1 MSIGTS
7 LHLKQMLEV
16 FSYTFTKK
24 LNCDSIII
32 YESSHNNDR
41 LFKTHALPS
50 SIIFEN
56 IYELILIKSNVFHQ
70 TIQEPYLYDN
80 FNDSFLYFYKLE
92 NYGVLFFQR
101 STRLPS
107 EIAEILVQIM
117 DKLSLSIQGCNIYT
131 KLQANK
137 NILSNS
143 LEKEKHMQKLKDQFL
158 ANMSH
163 EIRTPINGI
172 IGFIELLKN
181 TKINEEQK
189 EYVNIIHNSTE
200 VLLKVINDILDFSKI
215 QANKLILEKKPFNC
229 KDEMSKVSQI
239 YNALAKQK
247 NLDYVIRFDESLP
260 ACIMCD
266 SVRMKQV
273 ISNLLTNAFKFT
285 SSGSVTFSI
294 EKLNESEKDVEIRY
308 SVEDTG
314 IGISS
319 SQQKTIFESFS
330 QADTST
336 TRKFGGTGLGLS
348 IAKSIIETAGG
359 TLHLESTE
367 GVGSRFFFTIKAKK
381 CKSGVVSLNNH
392 NSCDMLYL
400 FENKKILVAEDN
412 EVNQLLINKLLK
424 SKMIDVTIVNNGQE
438 CVEMYKKTQ
447 DFDLIFMD
455 INMPILSGLE
465 ATQAIREYDK
475 THHLSAV
482 PIVALTA
489 NLFDSYIK
497 QYKKSGMDDYLP
509 KPFEQKQLNDL
520 LIKYIQPSQ
529 IISQET
535 NISKQ
540 ILDYDIPFVAKE
552 LGVDDAFVKNLL
564 KVFFENAKN
573 KKVNFYEALDK
584 KDYETIKTI
593 AHGLKGSSGSIK
605 LDLVYDQC
613 IELEKKAME
622 KEEFYDYKMGIDILY
637 ERIDEYRNYLNNQKR
652 A

>member
-7 LHLKQMLEV
+7 LQLKQMLEV
-16 FSYTFTKK
+16 FSYTFSKK
-24 LNCDSIII
+24 LNCTSIII
-32 YESSHNNDR
+32 YESSQNNDR

-50 SIIFEN
+50 GIIFEN
-56 IYELILIKSNVFHQ
+56 IYENILIKSNVFHQ
-70 TIQEPYLYDN
+70 TIHEPYLYDS
-80 FNDSFLYFYKLE
+80 FNDSFFYFYKLD

-101 STRLPS
+101 ETRLPS
-107 EIAEILVQIM
+107 EIAEYLVQIM
-117 DKLSLSIQGCNIYT
+117 DKLSLSIQGCNVYT
-131 KLQANK
+131 KLQENK

-181 TKINEEQK
+181 TKIDEEQK
-189 EYVNIIHNSTE
+189 EYVDIIHNSTE

-215 QANKLILEKKPFNC
+215 QANKLLLEKKPFNC
-229 KDEMSKVSQI
+229 KSEMSKVSQI
-239 YNALAKQK
+239 YNALAKKK
-247 NLDYVIRFDESLP
+247 NLEYIVQFDDDLP
-260 ACIMCD
+260 QCIMCD

-285 SSGSVTFSI
+285 SEGKVTFKV
-294 EKLNESEKDVEIRY
+294 EKLKESSKDVEIRY

-348 IAKSIIETAGG
+348 IAKNIIETAGG

-367 GVGSRFFFTIKAKK
+367 NVGSKFFFTIKAKK
-381 CKSGVVSLNNH
+381 CKKGVFCADSH
-392 NSCDMLYL
+392 NDYNKAYL
-400 FENKKILVAEDN
+400 FKNKKVLVAEDN
-412 EVNQLLINKLLK
+412 EVNQLLIKKLLE
-424 SKMIDVTIVNNGQE
+424 SKEIELTIVSDGQS
-438 CVEMYKKTQ
+438 CVDIYKQTQ
-447 DFDLIFMD
+447 NFDMIFMD

-465 ATQAIREYDK
+465 ATQEIREYEK
-475 THHLSAV
+475 KNLISHI

-497 QYKKSGMDDYLP
+497 QYKKIGMDDYLP
-509 KPFEQKQLNDL
+509 KPFEQKELNDIL
-520 LIKYIQPSQ
+520 LKYIKPSK
-529 IISQET
+529 IINQEA
-535 NISKQ
+535 IKRSRS
-540 ILDYDIPFVAKE
+540 LSYDISSVAQSLDVE
-552 LGVDDAFVKNLL
+552 NSFIINLL
-564 KVFFENAKN
+564 KVFFQNSKN
-573 KKVNFYEALDK
+573 KKEEFYEALKDQ
-584 KDYETIKTI
+584 DYESIKYL

-605 LDLVYDQC
+605 LDLVYEQC
-613 IELEKKAME
+613 VELEQNAT
-622 KEEFYDYKMGIDILY
+622 KEDEQYDYKKSIDLLY
-637 ERIDEYRNYLNNQKR
+637 ERIEEYRNYLNNQKR